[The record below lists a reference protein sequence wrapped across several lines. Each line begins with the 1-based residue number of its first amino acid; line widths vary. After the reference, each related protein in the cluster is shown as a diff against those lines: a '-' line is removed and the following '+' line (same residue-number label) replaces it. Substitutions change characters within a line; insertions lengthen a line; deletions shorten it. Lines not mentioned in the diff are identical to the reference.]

1 MNTLT
6 SQKANCKNCYLCLRV
21 CPVKAIRFAG
31 GQAEILPEE
40 CIYCGACVDACPQGA
55 KQVESAADRVRAML
69 SEERV
74 VASLAPSFVGGF
86 PFDPLLLV
94 PALKALGFAEV
105 RETSEGAAV
114 VSDEMARLAG
124 EGKRDIMLTTCCP
137 AVTNLFE
144 KHYPELV
151 DCLAPVA
158 TPMTVHARML
168 KEENPENKVVFIGPC
183 VAKIEEA
190 KDVRANGADAVLT
203 FKEAARMIEEAGID
217 LTSLTPAQPDG
228 KGGGLARIYP
238 TTSGIL
244 ENLRARGD
252 FGYHLIHAEGMDECY
267 QIICAIREGSLSHAI
282 VEMSSCPGSCL
293 GGPQLAR
300 PLSQRFKGRIDVLAH
315 ADHAPEPVPA
325 FETKVNLR
333 FPYTDRKKAHPVPTE
348 EELTAILRSIG
359 KETKLDELNCTSCGY
374 DSCRAKAE
382 AVFQGKAE
390 AEMCLPYLLESAQ
403 SMANV
408 ILDNT
413 PNMILVADS
422 DYKLVELNHAAQ
434 QFLGLSRSQGLTH
447 YIYEFFEISDFE
459 YVLSTGKSITDKKV
473 TLSDGSVAVETLTYL
488 PKRQSVMAVLRD
500 VTAEEEKERQLY
512 KLRVDTM
519 EMAQKVISR
528 QMVAAQE
535 IASLLG
541 ETTAETKSTLTKLK
555 DMILSGD
562 EAAE

>member
-6 SQKANCKNCYLCLRV
+6 SQKANCKNCYLCLRI

-55 KQVESAADRVRAML
+55 KQVESAADKVRAL
-69 SEERV
+69 LASNRV

-86 PFDPLLLV
+86 AFDPFLLI

-114 VSDEMARLAG
+114 VSDEMARLAEKG
-124 EGKRDIMLTTCCP
+124 ERDIMLTTCCP

-190 KDVRANGADAVLT
+190 KDIRANGADAVLT
-203 FKEAARMIEEAGID
+203 FKEVAQMIEDAGID
-217 LTSLTPAQPDG
+217 LNSLTPAQPDG

-267 QIICAIREGSLSHAI
+267 QVICAIREGSLSHAI

-315 ADHAPEPVPA
+315 ADHAPAPVPE
-325 FETKVNLR
+325 FETKVNLH
-333 FPYTDRKKAHPVPTE
+333 FPYTNRKKVHPIPTE

-434 QFLGLSRSQGLTH
+434 QFLGLTRSQGLSH

-555 DMILSGD
+555 DMILNGD